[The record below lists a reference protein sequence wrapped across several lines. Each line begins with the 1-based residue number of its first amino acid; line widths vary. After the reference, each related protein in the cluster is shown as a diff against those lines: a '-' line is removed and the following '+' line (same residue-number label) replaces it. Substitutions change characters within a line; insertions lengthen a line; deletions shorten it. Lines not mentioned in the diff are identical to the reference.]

1 MGPFHTERPSFWLG
15 RIMSH
20 QATHWEKLD
29 NSAILFPA
37 IATDSMTNTY
47 RLAVILKEK
56 VRGDILQEA
65 LEFVIERF
73 PGFRQRLRKG
83 FFWYYLEENDKPLPH
98 VQEEDTYP
106 CRSTRTNENNSYLFR
121 VTYYDRRIN
130 LEVFHV
136 LADGTG
142 GFEFLKELTFA
153 YLRLSH
159 DQLMDKFSGS
169 FSADTSVNRDD
180 SFLRNYKKPEKFSY
194 AYAVRKAFLIKGEKL
209 PFRGFGVVNAHLS
222 VKKVKAAAHSFGA
235 SINELMVALF
245 MYSSYKAYRNGV
257 SEKRPV
263 RVAVPVNLR
272 PYFDSNTTKN
282 FFVMVSAEFSPVK
295 SDYTLGEIVE
305 IAKDSLRKQIT
316 KENLESIFSFN
327 VSGQQI
333 LLARTVPLVF
343 KNIGLRAI
351 YGRSALANTT
361 TITNMGQIKVPDDY
375 ADYIDSFQTFLSF
388 SKGQGLKLGIA
399 SFKDDLTLS
408 FTTAFSDTT
417 LIMEFLRKLASLGA
431 EAEVETNGVF
441 YD

>member
-1 MGPFHTERPSFWLG
+1 
-15 RIMSH
+15 MSH
-20 QATHWEKLD
+20 SITHWEKLD

-37 IATDSMTNTY
+37 IAKDSMTNTY
-47 RLAVILKEK
+47 RLAVVLKEK
-56 VRGDILQEA
+56 VIGDILQEA
-65 LEFVIERF
+65 LEFVLGRF
-73 PGFRQRLRKG
+73 PGFKQRLRKG
-83 FFWYYLEENDKPLPH
+83 FFWYYLEENDKPVPK
-98 VQEEDTYP
+98 VEEESTYP

-121 VTYYDRRIN
+121 VTYFDRRIN

-159 DQLMDKFSGS
+159 EKLMEKRKGMLSEG
-169 FSADTSVNRDD
+169 TSVNRDD
-180 SFLRNYKKPEKFSY
+180 SFIRNYRKPEKFTY
-194 AYAVRKAFLIKGEKL
+194 AYAVKKAFLIKGEKL
-209 PFRGFGVVNAHLS
+209 PFHGFGVVNAHLS
-222 VKKVKAAAHSFGA
+222 VAAVKKIAHSYGA

-245 MYSSYKAYRNGV
+245 MYSTYKAYKSGV

-272 PYFDSNTTKN
+272 PYFDSITTKN
-282 FFVMVSAEFSPVK
+282 FFVMVSAEFIPTK
-295 SDYTLGEIVE
+295 PDYGFEEIVG
-305 IAKDSLRKQIT
+305 IAKESLRKQIT

-351 YGRSALANTT
+351 YGRSAVANTT
-361 TITNMGQIKVPDDY
+361 TVTNMGQVKVPDDY
-375 ADYIDSFQTFLSF
+375 AMYIESFQCFLSF

-399 SFKDDLTLS
+399 SFQDVLTLS
-408 FTTAFSDTT
+408 FSTAFSDTT
-417 LIMEFLRKLASLGA
+417 LIMEFLRKLSELGA
-431 EAEVETNGVF
+431 EAAIETNGVF
-441 YD
+441 YE